1 VLNDNRIFAEALVQN
16 SIFRRS
22 LAIMKMGQIGIPLSA
37 WIDHVIR
44 DDLFGNYLRE
54 PRNNALP
61 EGFNITD
68 GITLFDEFEERPKS
82 LLR

>member
-1 VLNDNRIFAEALVQN
+1 MNDNGMLVRALLKDF
-16 SIFRRS
+16 IFRRS
-22 LAIMKMGQIGIPLSA
+22 VGSIRMGQIGIPFPPRV
-37 WIDHVIR
+37 DDVIR

-61 EGFNITD
+61 EGFKITD
-68 GITLFDEFEERPKS
+68 GITFFDEFEERPKF